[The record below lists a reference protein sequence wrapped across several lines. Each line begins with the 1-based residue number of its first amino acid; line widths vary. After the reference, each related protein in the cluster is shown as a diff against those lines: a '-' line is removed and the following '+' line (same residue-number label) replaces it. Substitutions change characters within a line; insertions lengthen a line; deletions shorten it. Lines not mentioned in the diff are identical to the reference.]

1 MTAAMHSDYRKALIA
16 HVADIDQMIRE
27 AEVLTTVPADDVL
40 LRASKVLADLK
51 EERRKV
57 EVKLRVG

>member
-1 MTAAMHSDYRKALIA
+1 MHPNYRRQLLKHL
-16 HVADIDQMIRE
+16 ADIDQQIRE

-57 EVKLRVG
+57 EAKLRAG